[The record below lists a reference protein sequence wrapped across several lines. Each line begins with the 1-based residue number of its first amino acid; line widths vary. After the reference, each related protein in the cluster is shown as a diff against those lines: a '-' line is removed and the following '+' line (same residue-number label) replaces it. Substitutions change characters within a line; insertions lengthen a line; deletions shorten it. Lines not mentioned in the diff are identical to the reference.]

1 MRKDASMRR
10 PLIAF
15 ITAALTT
22 MASAAPPM
30 LSNRPYGPEPEQRY
44 DLYRTT
50 DRHDAPLILMVH
62 GGGWFRGDKDMA
74 RVVDAKADHWLPQGL
89 AFATTNYRMQ
99 PKAPP
104 LEQARDVARALAD
117 LQQQAEQLGID
128 RHNIVLMGHS
138 AGAHLIALL
147 AARPDLLAEA
157 GAKPP
162 RGYVLL
168 DSGALDVPDIMS
180 RRHLPLYD
188 RAFGNTPADWT
199 AASPFQQLRQSTAP
213 LLIICSTRRADACV
227 QGRAFADKARQLGG
241 QAEVLPLDK
250 SHGEINAQLGNDP
263 QYTAQV
269 DAFLT
274 KLSPAFGA
282 RLPR

>member
-1 MRKDASMRR
+1 MRR

-15 ITAALTT
+15 IAAALTT
-22 MASAAPPM
+22 MVSAASPM

-74 RVVDAKADHWLPQGL
+74 RVVDAKADHWLPQDL

-104 LEQARDVARALAD
+104 LEQARDVAHALAD
-117 LQQQAEQLGID
+117 LQRQAEQLGID

-147 AARPDLLAEA
+147 AARPALLAEA

-168 DSGALDVPDIMS
+168 
-180 RRHLPLYD
+180 
-188 RAFGNTPADWT
+188 RAIA
-199 AASPFQQLRQSTAP
+199 
-213 LLIICSTRRADACV
+213 
-227 QGRAFADKARQLGG
+227 
-241 QAEVLPLDK
+241 
-250 SHGEINAQLGNDP
+250 
-263 QYTAQV
+263 
-269 DAFLT
+269 
-274 KLSPAFGA
+274 
-282 RLPR
+282 